1 MDNRRCTDASDKSRG
16 FTLIELMIVIAI
28 IGIIAAV
35 AMPFFKDAS
44 LRGKRV
50 EAKELLLKA
59 ASRQEQ
65 FFGQYV
71 SYSKL
76 IVNAANCKPNGK
88 NCGLNISD
96 KSIGELY
103 ELSIAVGPSGCK
115 PGTTDQCRSYTLT
128 ATPIGDHATVDN
140 QCGALTYTH
149 TATKG
154 VGTGG
159 NKDAEFCWR

>member
-1 MDNRRCTDASDKSRG
+1 MNNRNGTGLNENDRG
-16 FTLIELMIVIAI
+16 FTLIELMIVVAI
-28 IGIIAAV
+28 VGIIAAV

-76 IVNAANCKPNGK
+76 IVNGNCKATGE
-88 NCGLNISD
+88 NCGLNISE
-96 KSIGELY
+96 KSSGELY
-103 ELSIAVGPSGCK
+103 KLTIAVGPTGCK
-115 PGTTDQCRSYTLT
+115 PGTVNQCRSYTLT
-128 ATPIGDHATVDN
+128 ATPVGNHATHDN
-140 QCGALTYTH
+140 QCSALTYTH
-149 TATKG
+149 TASKG
-154 VGTGG
+154 VSGG
-159 NKDAEFCWR
+159 DKDAEFCWR